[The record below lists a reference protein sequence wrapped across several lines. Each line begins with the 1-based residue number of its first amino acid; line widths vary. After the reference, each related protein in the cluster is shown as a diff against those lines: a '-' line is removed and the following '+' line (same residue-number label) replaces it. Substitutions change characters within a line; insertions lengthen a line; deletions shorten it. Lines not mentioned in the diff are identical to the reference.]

1 MITTIQRVRQLQEEI
16 NEREALLAQLAQ
28 QPEYIAEQ
36 AFIDDVVNVLEK
48 HGRTLKEAVLALD
61 PSLLASAPKTK
72 ATRPYKPRK
81 AQEVEHFSLNG
92 SAESTNAA
100 GQAAPV
106 ALAAPAAKPEI
117 SAKTG
122 KVKRARRA
130 PAPGEGPLSS
140 PAKQAW
146 NQKRNEETRLKAIRE
161 GRWFL
166 YTNPHTGETCEGAK
180 VNNDTLRTWAAEYG
194 RGAVDKWKRPLTKAE
209 AESGAPA

>member
-1 MITTIQRVRQLQEEI
+1 MTTTIQRVRQLQEEI
-16 NEREALLAQLAQ
+16 KAREAMLAELAQ
-28 QPEYIAEQ
+28 QPEYLAEQ
-36 AFIDDVVNVLEK
+36 AFINDVTDVLDK
-48 HGRTLKEAVLALD
+48 HGRTLKEAVLAID
-61 PSLLASAPKTK
+61 PSLLASAPK

-81 AQEVEHFSLNG
+81 PRDIEHFSLNG
-92 SAESTNAA
+92 SED
-100 GQAAPV
+100 GAAP
-106 ALAAPAAKPEI
+106 AAPAAKPEI
-117 SAKTG
+117 SPKTG

-194 RGAVDKWKRPLTKAE
+194 RGTVDKWKRPLTKAE